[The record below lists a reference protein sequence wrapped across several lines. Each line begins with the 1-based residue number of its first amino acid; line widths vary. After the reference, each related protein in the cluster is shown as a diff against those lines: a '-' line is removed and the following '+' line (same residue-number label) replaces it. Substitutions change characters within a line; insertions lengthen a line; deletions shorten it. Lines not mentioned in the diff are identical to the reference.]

1 MLTALVERF
10 GDNLDE
16 FRFLAAHHYDEI
28 SEHKIRGI
36 PLNPQYEVYLRREA
50 AGEVIFIALRNAG
63 KMVGYLMSFVTP
75 GLHYADCLT
84 SIGDI
89 FFVYP
94 EERGKFG
101 GVMLFKAWEA
111 ECRRRGVKLMC
122 AGIKIKHADEA
133 KRLMEVM
140 QFFEAEIMFWKF
152 LEDKS

>member
-1 MLTALVERF
+1 MLTASIEKF
-10 GDNLDE
+10 CDNLDE
-16 FRFLAAHHYDEI
+16 FKTVAAAHYDEI
-28 SEHKIRGI
+28 SEHKSHGI
-36 PLNPQYEVYLRREA
+36 PLNPQYEVYLRREEL
-50 AGEVIFIALRNAG
+50 GELLFIALRDAG
-63 KMVGYLMSFVTP
+63 KMVGYLMSFITP

-94 EERGKFG
+94 KDRGRFG
-101 GVMLFKAWEA
+101 GVMLFKAWEN

-122 AGIKIKHADEA
+122 AGIKIKHADQA

-152 LEDKS
+152 LEDQN